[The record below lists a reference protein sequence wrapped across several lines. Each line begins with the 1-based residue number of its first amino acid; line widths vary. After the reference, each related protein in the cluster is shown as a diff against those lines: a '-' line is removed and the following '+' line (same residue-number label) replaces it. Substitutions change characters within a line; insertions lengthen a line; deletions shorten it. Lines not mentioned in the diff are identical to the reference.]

1 MGIIKPTKI
10 LIDDTPL
17 IIYVI
22 SNIHNKNG
30 VRNNPNSVG
39 AYTKISSWI
48 NFYNETNKT
57 SLKPYLSRL
66 EAYLMSSI
74 QFVLCWTH
82 IIFKHLFYYHILL
95 N

>member
-39 AYTKISSWI
+39 AYTKISS
-48 NFYNETNKT
+48 
-57 SLKPYLSRL
+57 
-66 EAYLMSSI
+66 
-74 QFVLCWTH
+74 
-82 IIFKHLFYYHILL
+82 
-95 N
+95 